1 MNRLLDIDGPVM
13 QFITKIA
20 YCAWL
25 NILWFLCCL
34 PIVTVGAST
43 TALFYVTLKIV
54 KNEEGNITRAFFH
67 SFKENFRQG
76 TVIWLILL
84 AVGIILGVDGY
95 VFYHMR
101 FDSVLWTLG
110 TAVFLVLLAAYC
122 IVLMYIFPLLARFD
136 NTVPAMFKN
145 ALMIGMRFLF
155 CTALMAAVYFA
166 MAIIIVRF
174 FTPAVVFGEGVCAL
188 LCSYLLSNILALCEE
203 KSGSEE
209 TEGENSSEES
219 KADDLEG
226 FPVTENA
233 EELSE
238 TGNEAFLEAAESN
251 EPEWS
256 VKDVRGTKAKLGYI
270 WEYYKLP
277 IVVACI
283 ILYIIGY
290 FLHLQ
295 LTKKDVLLYL
305 ALVNMN
311 TGEELT
317 QELDDGFLTYVGAN
331 PKKEDLELYTGLY
344 LTDDE
349 TNLNYEY
356 VYASNTK
363 ITASIGAKQ
372 LDLVLMDQ
380 DGFDLLAQRG
390 YLCNIEE
397 LLASEDPQLLES
409 VRDELAVGTV
419 ILEDNSVDTALHPEL
434 EYTAVT
440 DEYPMAVSLSQSPR
454 IREAGFDGNVYLGVI
469 PETERADTAVEYL
482 RYLMGE

>member
-84 AVGIILGVDGY
+84 VLGAILGVDGY

-110 TAVFLVLLAAYC
+110 TAVFLVLLAAYF

-166 MAIIIVRF
+166 MAVIIVRF

-203 KSGSEE
+203 KSNPEGTEEENFSEE
-209 TEGENSSEES
+209 NESENSQELPE
-219 KADDLEG
+219 
-226 FPVTENA
+226 TET
-233 EELSE
+233 EV
-238 TGNEAFLEAAESN
+238 FIEAAKSN

-256 VKDVRGTKAKLGYI
+256 VKDVQGTKAKLGYI

-277 IVVACI
+277 IVAACI

-317 QELDDGFLTYVGAN
+317 QELDDGFLTYADAN
-331 PKKEDLELYTGLY
+331 PKKEELELYTGLY

-349 TNLNYEY
+349 SSLNYEY

-363 ITASIGAKQ
+363 ITASIGAKL
-372 LDLVLMDQ
+372 LDVVLMDR
-380 DGFDLLAQRG
+380 DGFDMLAQRG

-397 LLASEDPQLLES
+397 LLEAEDPQLLES
-409 VRDELAVGTV
+409 VRNELAVGTV

-434 EYTAVT
+434 AYSAVT
-440 DEYPMAVSLSQSPR
+440 DEYPMAVDLSQSPL
-454 IREAGFDGNVYLGVI
+454 IQKAGFDGNVYLGVI